1 MTPQRRRRTAA
12 AFVLALAALL
22 VAVPTFFEGV
32 HDGRTVL
39 ALLLIACAAIL
50 HGTLTRD
57 ERTP

>member
-1 MTPQRRRRTAA
+1 MTRQRRRRNAA
-12 AFVLALAALL
+12 AFALLAAALF
-22 VAVPTFFEGV
+22 VALPTFFEGV

-50 HGTLTRD
+50 NETRTLD